1 MLPVKSPKSR
11 CLLGTSH
18 AKGDPVIWYWEDQ
31 LPKKEKAVPSQNRSL
46 SSEVIYYPLDWK
58 LIHNKIQCSHSLILS
73 LLLVILW
80 FVTIWKT
87 SGAFLSSY
95 RCVKDAHYRPLHQE
109 DDITLHA
116 SFKSSSFHTEPRD
129 TIVPDLLCACWE
141 WWDYNSSWQ
150 CSVPRKLTA
159 LFSFQFPLPLWSH
172 LILNLI
178 WILNPFDVFLPLTN
192 FHHTFLC
199 QNVGEDY

>member
-1 MLPVKSPKSR
+1 MSAWYKPCKGRSSDMVLRRSASKKRKSK
-11 CLLGTSH
+11 
-18 AKGDPVIWYWEDQ
+18 
-31 LPKKEKAVPSQNRSL
+31 VPSQNRSL

-109 DDITLHA
+109 DDITPHA